1 MAAYHW
7 IEPQYVHDAAALRT
21 GLRALTPP
29 FVLPPAGLSW
39 VDGTSNTARTRDSK
53 RSMWRR
59 CQQALQES
67 YQKGVVGTL
76 FPGASGVWHTIG
88 THLARQVYVV
98 KDLGEM
104 DARETSVQHVNA
116 DEVKFGEDVMRLGAR
131 ETPDSEEYL
140 YMRPAY
146 PPTTR

>member
-7 IEPQYVHDAAALRT
+7 IEPQHVHDAAALRT
-21 GLRALTPP
+21 GRRALTPP

-39 VDGTSNTARTRDSK
+39 VDGT
-53 RSMWRR
+53 
-59 CQQALQES
+59 ALQES

-146 PPTTR
+146 PPTTS